1 MTDIEFD
8 ARTERLEV
16 EQAKAVGRPDLVPV
30 LECRQIDGQWWIRVG
45 LDEASWA
52 CVKKLPKALE
62 YQGRIYGWTGWDSDR
77 GQAYFRSPAPVARPR

>member
-52 CVKKLPKALE
+52 CA
-62 YQGRIYGWTGWDSDR
+62 
-77 GQAYFRSPAPVARPR
+77 